1 MTDSEEVIKY
11 SCQYLKIMCG
21 TVFITGIMNS
31 FANVLRGIGKPM
43 TAMVGSLICTCGFRV
58 LWVYTVFKAVG
69 TVEVLYSVYPV
80 SWTLCAI
87 TFASIAIPALKK
99 LQKKHE
105 ENLIN
110 KVDTEKVSIE

>member
-1 MTDSEEVIKY
+1 
-11 SCQYLKIMCG
+11 MCG

-105 ENLIN
+105 ESLIN